1 MLYALGLLA
10 GLLSPVASAQAHPE
24 APPETPRQ
32 TLVEQLH
39 GVTVAD
45 PYRWLEKTEA
55 ADVQAWVTAQNAY
68 SAYHLDGLPLRDAF
82 AQRLEAIW
90 DYPRRGLPQIAA
102 SDARV
107 YEANSGLQEQPVLY
121 WQASAEAEARVL
133 LDPNALADDAP
144 VSVGE
149 YALSPDGRLLAYTLS
164 QSGSDWRTLRIRRTD
179 TGEDLAT
186 RIPRVKFSSLAWT
199 ADSKGIFY
207 ARYPAAPA
215 NADPLFDP
223 LAHQSLRLHRL
234 DAEGGG
240 TDRVVRQAPEH
251 PRRGFSAQTSE
262 DGHWLWIAAWE
273 GTRHNL
279 LSAQRIDA
287 AGRATGADI
296 PLVTRLQHDYAVV
309 GHQNA
314 TVFVLT
320 DDGAARGRIVAIDLK
335 APQRRHWRTV
345 VPEGEEVLRDAR
357 MVGGRLVVHALR
369 DAASVLR
376 VVSLQGDAME
386 TIPLAGLGTVT
397 GLSGRQDQSALY
409 YGFSTTTVPTRSY
422 RLDLSETPLTP
433 VLVHAPPPRFDAASV
448 VTSRAFAT
456 SRDGTRIPVLLTH
469 RRDLDLDRTHPTI
482 LYGYGGFNI
491 ALTPRFSTRAAAWV
505 DAGGIWAVA
514 NLRGGGEYGT
524 PWHEAGIRENKPQT
538 FDDVIAAAGWLIHN
552 GYTRSEQLALHGA
565 SNGGMVV
572 GAVVNRRPDLFAAA
586 VPAVG
591 VMDMLRF
598 HRFSIGWAWKPDYGD
613 PENAEDFAVLRSY
626 SPYHNIR
633 PDTDYPATLI
643 TTADHDDRVSP
654 AHSYKYAA
662 RLQWA
667 QSGTA
672 PILLR
677 VEREAGHGAGKGTK
691 QRIAEAR
698 DVLAFSAHFT
708 GLAVA
713 ADAAA
718 DWKPLRPCVAIS
730 RLGKRARL
738 AGVPDPIGTWPP

>member
-1 MLYALGLLA
+1 M
-10 GLLSPVASAQAHPE
+10 
-24 APPETPRQ
+24 
-32 TLVEQLH
+32 EQLH
-39 GVTVAD
+39 GECVAD
-45 PYRWLEKTEA
+45 PYRWLEDTDA
-55 ADVQAWVTAQNAY
+55 AEVQAWVTAQNAY
-68 SAYHLDGLPLRDAF
+68 SAHHLDGLPLRDAF
-82 AQRLEAIW
+82 ARRLEAIW
-90 DYPRRGLPQIAA
+90 DTPRRSLPQIAA
-102 SDARV
+102 SGARV
-107 YEANSGLQEQPVLY
+107 FEANSGLQEQPVLY
-121 WQASAEAEARVL
+121 WQASAKAEARAL
-133 LDPNALADDAP
+133 LDPNAMATDPP

-149 YALSPDGRLLAYTLS
+149 YALSPDGGLLAYTLS

-179 TGEDLAT
+179 TGEDLPT
-186 RIPRVKFSSLAWT
+186 RIERVKFSSLAWT
-199 ADSKGIFY
+199 ADSRGIFY
-207 ARYPAAPA
+207 ARYPEAPA

-223 LAHQSLRLHRL
+223 LAHQRLRLHRL
-234 DAEGGG
+234 NEDGADSAGDHLIRE
-240 TDRVVRQAPEH
+240 APEH

-262 DGHWLWIAAWE
+262 DGQWLWIAAWE

-279 LSAQRIDA
+279 LFAQPVDA
-287 AGRATGADI
+287 TGRATADAI

-309 GHQNA
+309 GHHQE

-320 DDGAARGRIVAIDLK
+320 DDGAARGRIVAIDLN
-335 APQRRHWRTV
+335 APQRRHWRTL
-345 VPEGEEVLRDAR
+345 VPESTEVLRDAR

-376 VVSLQGDAME
+376 VVSLQGE
-386 TIPLAGLGTVT
+386 TVHSIPLAGLGTVT
-397 GLSGRQDQSALY
+397 GLSGRQNQAALH

-422 RLDLSETPLTP
+422 RVDLSQTPLAP
-433 VLVHAPPPRFDAASV
+433 ALVHAPPPRFDAASV
-448 VTSRAFAT
+448 VTTRAFAT

-524 PWHEAGIRENKPQT
+524 PWHEAGIRDNKPQT

-613 PENAEDFAVLRSY
+613 PEKAEDFAVLRSY
-626 SPYHNIR
+626 SPYHNIA
-633 PDTDYPATLI
+633 PNTDYPATLI

-667 QSGTA
+667 QSGEA

-677 VEREAGHGAGKGTK
+677 VERKAGHGAGKGTQ

-698 DVLAFSAHFT
+698 DVLAFTAQFT
-708 GLAVA
+708 GLAPTVS
-713 ADAAA
+713 
-718 DWKPLRPCVAIS
+718 PVRNTSPTN
-730 RLGKRARL
+730 
-738 AGVPDPIGTWPP
+738 PD